1 MKMINTIAAAAL
13 LAFSTGAAVADVVT
27 AGWTNGEIKKVDVAQ
42 SKLTIKHNHIKHLDM
57 PGMTMVFFV
66 PDAKILEGLKK
77 GDKKQFEF
85 ADMNGRLVVKQ
96 VK

>member
-1 MKMINTIAAAAL
+1 MKKRTAMAAAAI
-13 LAFSTGAAVADVVT
+13 LAMTAATSFASEVT
-27 AGWTNGEIKKVDVAQ
+27 WTKGEVKKVDMAQ
-42 SKLTIKHNHIKHLDM
+42 SKVTVKHEEIKNLDM

-66 PDAKILEGLKK
+66 PEKSVIESLKV

-85 ADMNGRLVVKQ
+85 ADMNGRVVVKQ